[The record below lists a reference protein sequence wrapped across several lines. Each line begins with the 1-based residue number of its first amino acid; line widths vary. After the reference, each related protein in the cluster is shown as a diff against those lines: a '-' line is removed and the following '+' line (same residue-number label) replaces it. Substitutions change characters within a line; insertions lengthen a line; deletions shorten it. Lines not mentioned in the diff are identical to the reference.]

1 MVKFIQAASPEHV
14 TRARELFQEYAVS
27 LGFSLC
33 FQGFDKELAG
43 LPGEYALPDGRLL
56 LALENEQNAGCVAL
70 RRIDEQA
77 CEMKRLYVRP
87 AFRGK
92 GVGRELARTIIEEA
106 REMGYR
112 KMRLDTLPSTKE
124 AIALYQ
130 SLAFRAI
137 EPYRYNPVEDAIYM
151 ELELAVLA
159 APESVASP
167 GQPE

>member
-1 MVKFIQAASPEHV
+1 MVKFIQAESPEHV
-14 TRARELFQEYAVS
+14 ARARELFQEYAVS

-43 LPGEYALPDGRLL
+43 LPGEYALRDGRLL

-70 RRIDEQA
+70 RRIDKET

-87 AFRGK
+87 VFRGK

-112 KMRLDTLPSTKE
+112 KMRLDTLPSMKE

-130 SLAFRAI
+130 SLGFRPI
-137 EPYRYNPVEDAIYM
+137 ESYRHNPIEGAIYM
-151 ELELAVLA
+151 ELRL
-159 APESVASP
+159 
-167 GQPE
+167 